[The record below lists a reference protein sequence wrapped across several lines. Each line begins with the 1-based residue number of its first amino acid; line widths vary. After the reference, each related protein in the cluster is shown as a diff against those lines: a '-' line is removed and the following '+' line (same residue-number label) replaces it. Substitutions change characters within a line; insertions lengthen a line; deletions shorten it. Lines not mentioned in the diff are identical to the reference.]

1 MSRFTLNAQLLS
13 KDIINITFESFLLWF
28 LFSGHLAVV
37 TLVLFLLLFL
47 HGVNVF
53 LTYFRDQA
61 CHLLWGV
68 PWISLLHFWNEISE
82 LSQIYCFN
90 QNGFEL
96 QMSDPLK
103 TDLKKESF
111 HQLSFLSLTNKNQK
125 LSTRPWLC

>member
-1 MSRFTLNAQLLS
+1 MSRFALNAQLLS
-13 KDIINITFESFLLWF
+13 KDIINIKFESFLLWF